1 MMGLMVLAFYATYR
15 ISLVASQL
23 ASPPRLRRPS
33 SFGNVQLGNPSLASI
48 NLQSLSLAS
57 FALVIQLILG
67 VLYLTLRTSLKD
79 VGGIEAPDSGL
90 PAVVLSVAT
99 GWLQGMAR
107 VVKRNGPSSESPAL
121 QNYTLLL
128 RPYPM
133 NPWLTSVANRAAFE

>member
-57 FALVIQLILG
+57 FALVIQLIRSARFDA
-67 VLYLTLRTSLKD
+67 TNQLKRR
-79 VGGIEAPDSGL
+79 
-90 PAVVLSVAT
+90 
-99 GWLQGMAR
+99 WR
-107 VVKRNGPSSESPAL
+107 H
-121 QNYTLLL
+121 
-128 RPYPM
+128 
-133 NPWLTSVANRAAFE
+133 